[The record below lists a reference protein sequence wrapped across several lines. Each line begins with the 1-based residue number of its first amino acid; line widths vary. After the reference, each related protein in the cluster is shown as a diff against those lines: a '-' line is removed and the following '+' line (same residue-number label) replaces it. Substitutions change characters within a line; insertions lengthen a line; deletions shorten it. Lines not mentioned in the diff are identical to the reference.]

1 MRDEI
6 VNELI
11 RRCRKGEESAYG
23 ELFDEIRPDV
33 LRILHTVVGPVQDLE
48 DIIQTIFLEL
58 FRSLPNFRRDSKFS
72 TWLYRLVYNVAL
84 QQIRRR
90 RIVPGRTDVDAI
102 LESLAGTTPNPLQVS
117 EKKEMIE
124 LVSQALDSLGP
135 KKRTVL
141 VLHDIEEHS
150 LDEVAE
156 LTGVGKLTVKSRLYY
171 ARKEFAKKIRQ
182 IFILSEAKT
191 TEAIDRQRTKK
202 D

>member
-1 MRDEI
+1 MRDDI

-11 RRCRKGEESAYG
+11 RRCGAGEESAYG

-48 DIIQTIFLEL
+48 DILQTVFLEL
-58 FRSLPNFRRDSKFS
+58 FRSLPTFKNRSKFS

-90 RIVPGRTDVDAI
+90 RILPGQVDVEKVLDH
-102 LESLAGTTPNPLQVS
+102 LAGTTPNPLQIS
-117 EKKEMIE
+117 EQKEMIE
-124 LVSQALDSLGP
+124 LIAQALDSLGP

-141 VLHDIEEHS
+141 VLHDIEEFS
-150 LDEVAE
+150 LDEVAKRVG
-156 LTGVGKLTVKSRLYY
+156 TGKLTVKSRLYY
-171 ARKEFAKKIRQ
+171 ARKEFAKKMRQ
-182 IFILSEAKT
+182 IFVLSDAKVDK
-191 TEAIDRQRTKK
+191 AK